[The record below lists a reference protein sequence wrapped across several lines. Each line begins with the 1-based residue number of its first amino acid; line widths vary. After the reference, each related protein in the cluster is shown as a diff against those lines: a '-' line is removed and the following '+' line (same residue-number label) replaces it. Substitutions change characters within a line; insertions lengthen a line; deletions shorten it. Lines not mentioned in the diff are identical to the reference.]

1 MNIVVPDLLRYVF
14 KVTNLGKKDLSIPQ
28 LLPKRYILSAIAP
41 NAPNV
46 VAL

>member
-1 MNIVVPDLLRYVF
+1 MVPNLVRYVL
-14 KVTNLGKKDLSIPQ
+14 KVTNLSKKDLSVPQ

-41 NAPNV
+41 NV